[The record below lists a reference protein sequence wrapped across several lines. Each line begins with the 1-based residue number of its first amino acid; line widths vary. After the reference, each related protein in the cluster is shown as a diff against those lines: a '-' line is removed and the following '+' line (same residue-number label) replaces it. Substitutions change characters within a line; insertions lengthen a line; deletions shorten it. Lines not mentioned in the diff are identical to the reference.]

1 MNYDHVRQAD
11 PEIFASM
18 QRELERQRN
27 HIELI
32 ASSINSAVAGGSDDA
47 FALIPA
53 DDMTLARAVLGLAQ
67 SDVEFA
73 SMFEGEVTSND

>member
-1 MNYDHVRQAD
+1 MSTVDIMTMPTVY
-11 PEIFASM
+11 ASRVY
-18 QRELERQRN
+18 QSLT

-32 ASSINSAVAGGSDDA
+32 ASSINSAVAGGSDA

-67 SDVEFA
+67 SDA
-73 SMFEGEVTSND
+73 AYATMFEGEVTSR

>member
-1 MNYDHVRQAD
+1 MSTVDMMTMPTIYA
-11 PEIFASM
+11 
-18 QRELERQRN
+18 QRVKTSLS

-32 ASSINSAVAGGSDDA
+32 ASSINSAVAGGSDA

-53 DDMTLARAVLGLAQ
+53 DDMTLARAVMGLAQ

-73 SMFEGEVTSND
+73 SMFEGEVTCDGE